1 MFSIKNEAEEMY
13 EQMRAWREDFHRHPE
28 LGYDLERTAGIVAA
42 HLKSLGLEVTEHV
55 GKSGVVAL
63 LKGGKP
69 GKVLAMRADMDA
81 LPIQEA
87 TGLPYA
93 SETPGIMHACGHDGH
108 TAMLMAA
115 ASILTKHKE
124 DIHGTIKFIF
134 QPAEEGGRGAYAM
147 VADGV
152 LENPKPDAIMAA
164 HMMFWEAGT
173 IVIRKGSAYLAADS
187 FHIKVHGHGGHGCKP
202 HECTDTILAACK
214 IVTDIQ
220 MIVARK
226 VNPQDVATVTVGA
239 IHGGTKENI
248 IPEYAELI
256 GTVRTLKSDV
266 RQRVIE
272 GLHEVCRGAC
282 EAVGTSYEMDYV
294 QDCEAVDNDP
304 ALMGI
309 FEEAI
314 KKVLGED
321 KVLRADQCRPGSED
335 FSGYLTTGIPG
346 GYLWIGGAYPGETVP
361 SKNHQPTYNWDENA
375 MKAGAAAEV
384 ASALAFLD
392 SME

>member
-1 MFSIKNEAEEMY
+1 MDM
-13 EQMRAWREDFHRHPE
+13 
-28 LGYDLERTAGIVAA
+28 
-42 HLKSLGLEVTEHV
+42 V
-55 GKSGVVAL
+55 G
-63 LKGGKP
+63 
-69 GKVLAMRADMDA
+69 
-81 LPIQEA
+81 
-87 TGLPYA
+87 T
-93 SETPGIMHACGHDGH
+93 
-108 TAMLMAA
+108 
-115 ASILTKHKE
+115 
-124 DIHGTIKFIF
+124 
-134 QPAEEGGRGAYAM
+134 
-147 VADGV
+147 
-152 LENPKPDAIMAA
+152 
-164 HMMFWEAGT
+164 
-173 IVIRKGSAYLAADS
+173 
-187 FHIKVHGHGGHGCKP
+187 GCKP

-226 VNPQDVATVTVGA
+226 VNPQEVATVTVGA

-256 GTVRTLKSDV
+256 GTVRTLKPDV